1 MEKFNSILK
10 YSKGEVLLKLTD
22 LNHIYKVPKTKLI
35 KVKEWKKSKNIT
47 YLNLKK
53 IFKSKVAVRSSA
65 KDEDGKYESKAGRYE
80 SFLNVDINNKKIFFR
95 NVDKVIE
102 SYSKSKSTNHDN
114 QIIIQEMVK
123 NIKSS
128 GVVFTKD
135 IENGTDYY
143 VINYDDVT
151 GKTNTVT
158 SGSGSHANRILYI
171 YKKSKDEIKSARFK
185 KIIKFVQF
193 LENYLKSDKIDIEF
207 AINNNLDIYLFQVR
221 LISTSKKWKK
231 NYRSEIDKRINN
243 EEKQIKKLFFSK
255 KKILGSSTIFGIM
268 PDWNPVEIIGKHP
281 SLLSISLYKYL
292 ITDNTWSKARSR
304 MGYRNLKKNKL
315 MRIICGQ
322 PYIDTR
328 LSLNSFLP
336 SKLSTKIGKKIVDKG
351 IFLLKKYP
359 FFHDK
364 IEFKIS
370 EPSFNFNSKKKVKE
384 LFQDVLTIK
393 EQKIFVSE
401 LKNLTKKLIEEKG
414 KFSIKYSIS
423 KILFLDKEFE
433 KVKLNKTLANV
444 NYLLKKCKSIGTLN
458 FSILARHAFIAK
470 SFLNSLVENKTL
482 SLKDLSNFEQS
493 LNSITTKM
501 LEDSNLVFKKKKS
514 INYFMKKYGHL
525 RPGTYDLTSKRYDQM
540 KNFKFN
546 PTFKK
551 SKNFN

>member
-1 MEKFNSILK
+1 MGKFNSILK
-10 YSKGEVLLKLTD
+10 YSKGEVLLKLKN
-22 LNHIYKVPKTKLI
+22 LNHIYRVPKTELI
-35 KVKEWKKSKNIT
+35 KVKDWKNSKNRI
-47 YLNLKK
+47 YLDLKK
-53 IFKSKVAVRSSA
+53 TFRSKVAVRSSA
-65 KDEDGKYESKAGRYE
+65 KDEDGKYESNAGRYE
-80 SFLNVDINNKKIFFR
+80 SFLNIDINNRKIFFR
-95 NVDKVIE
+95 NVDKVIK
-102 SYSKSKSTNHDN
+102 SYSKSKSNNHDN

-171 YKKSKDEIKSARFK
+171 YKKSKDEIKSLRFK
-185 KIIKFVQF
+185 KIIKFIQF
-193 LENYLKSDKIDIEF
+193 LENYLKSDNLDIEF
-207 AINNNLDIYLFQVR
+207 AIDKNLEIYLLQVR
-221 LISTSKKWKK
+221 LISTSKRWKK
-231 NYRSEIDKRINN
+231 NYRSVIDKKIDN
-243 EEKQIKKLFFSK
+243 EEKKIKKLFSSK
-255 KKILGSSTIFGIM
+255 KNVLGSSTIFGIM

-281 SLLSISLYKYL
+281 SPLSISLYKYL
-292 ITDNTWSKARSR
+292 ITDNNWSKARTI
-304 MGYRNLKKNKL
+304 MGYRNVERNKL
-315 MRIICGQ
+315 MQIICGQ

-336 SKLSTKIGKKIVDKG
+336 SKLNSKIGKKIVDKG
-351 IFLLKKYP
+351 IYLLKKNP

-370 EPSFNFNSKKKVKE
+370 EPSFNFNSKKKIKE
-384 LFQDVLTIK
+384 LFQDVLTNN
-393 EQKIFVSE
+393 EQKKFFSE
-401 LKNLTKKLIEEKG
+401 LKNLTKKLIEEDG
-414 KFSIKYSIS
+414 KFSVKYSLS
-423 KILFLDKEFE
+423 KILLLDKEFE
-433 KVKLNKTLANV
+433 KVRLNKSFTNI
-444 NYLLKKCKSIGTLN
+444 NYLIKKCKSIGTLN

-482 SLKDLSNFEQS
+482 NLKDLSNFEQS

-501 LEDSNLVFKKKKS
+501 LEDSYLVFKKRKS
-514 INYFMKKYGHL
+514 KSFFMKKYGHL

-546 PTFKK
+546 PSFKEPK
-551 SKNFN
+551 F